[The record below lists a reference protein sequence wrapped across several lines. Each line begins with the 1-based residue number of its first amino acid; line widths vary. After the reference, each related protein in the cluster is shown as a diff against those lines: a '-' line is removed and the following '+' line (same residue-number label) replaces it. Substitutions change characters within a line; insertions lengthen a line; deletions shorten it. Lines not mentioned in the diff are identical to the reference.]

1 MNDDE
6 DLTAVLDHA
15 KLLGTGRNELAP
27 DPVFD
32 VDGNA
37 AIVDLM
43 LSRRVPT
50 ATDDERKHLVVELKR
65 PNQKINEDV
74 ISQIKKYAKAVAA
87 DERFKA
93 TGVEWDFVAIS
104 NDFTRDAAMEA
115 LQTGK
120 PRGMLAEYDDPTKI
134 RVWAKTW
141 GQIIAEAE
149 GRLTF
154 YKRKLE
160 YQANEPEALK
170 YLKTINV
177 DFLSEEIKA
186 KSRPLTQRARL
197 SVTQSAT

>member
-1 MNDDE
+1 M
-6 DLTAVLDHA
+6 
-15 KLLGTGRNELAP
+15 LGTGRNELAP

-115 LQTGK
+115 RQTGK

-141 GQIIAEAE
+141 GQIM
-149 GRLTF
+149 R
-154 YKRKLE
+154 KRKGR
-160 YQANEPEALK
+160 
-170 YLKTINV
+170 T
-177 DFLSEEIKA
+177 DFL
-186 KSRPLTQRARL
+186 
-197 SVTQSAT
+197 

>member
-6 DLTAVLDHA
+6 DLTAVLRSHV
-15 KLLGTGRNELAP
+15 KLLGTDRKDLAP
-27 DPVFD
+27 GPVLD
-32 VDGNA
+32 TEGNP

-43 LSRRVPT
+43 LSCRMPT
-50 ATDDERKHLVVELKR
+50 ATDDDRRHLVVELKR
-65 PNQKINEDV
+65 PSQKINEDV
-74 ISQIKKYAKAVAA
+74 VSQIKKYAKAVAA

-93 TGVEWDFVAIS
+93 TGVEWDFLAIS
-104 NDFTRDAAMEA
+104 NDFTPDAQMDAR
-115 LQTGK
+115 QTGK
-120 PRGMLAEYDDPTKI
+120 PRGMLAEYDEPTKI

-170 YLKTINV
+170 YLKAISS
-177 DFLSEEIKA
+177 DLLSDEIKA
-186 KSRPLTQRARL
+186 KIQTLDAADAPF
-197 SVTQSAT
+197 